1 MKKRN
6 ETKRNE
12 TERNETKRNETKRL
26 LLSLINNHF
35 KTFLIT
41 LLSLTLLFSISCSN
55 EDSTGGGVGG
65 QINTY
70 AGDWYDSSDD
80 TKVMTVN
87 SDGSVTLIDAN
98 SNPVKITNIT
108 KKSDTNFILYYDTET
123 DINGTP
129 VSVRIQFDINF
140 SSYNSGTIVTTTSA
154 TIGGAG
160 GSTPPSETINIVKK

>member
-1 MKKRN
+1 M
-6 ETKRNE
+6 
-12 TERNETKRNETKRL
+12 
-26 LLSLINNHF
+26 SLINNHF
-35 KTFLIT
+35 KTFLIS

-55 EDSTGGGVGG
+55 EDSTGGGGVGP
-65 QINTY
+65 INTTY

-123 DINGTP
+123 NINGTP

-140 SSYNSGTIVTTTSA
+140 SSYNSGTIVVTSSA

-160 GSTPPSETINIVKK
+160 GETPPSEQINIVKK